1 MENRRMTEL
10 LKAIVYGGAACGILD
25 GVAASVQFALRGIE
39 PLRVWQVVASGLM
52 GDRAFGMGWF
62 SGAFGLVLHFLIAMI
77 VTTVFVGA
85 CPQFPA
91 LQQFYWIS
99 GPLYGVIVF
108 LVMNLIVVPLSARPK
123 KPAPVVVVAV
133 QIVIHLFFVGLPIA
147 TAANRFLSHE

>member
-39 PLRVWQVVASGLM
+39 PHRVWQGVASGLM

-62 SGAFGLVLHFLIAMI
+62 SGALGLVLHFLIAMI

>member
-1 MENRRMTEL
+1 MENRRMTEP
-10 LKAIVYGGAACGILD
+10 LKAIVSGGAACGILD

-39 PLRVWQVVASGLM
+39 PLRVWQGVASGLM
-52 GDRAFGMGWF
+52 GERAFGMGWF
-62 SGAFGLVLHFLIAMI
+62 SGAFGLVLHFLIAVI

-123 KPAPVVVVAV
+123 RLAPVMVVAV
-133 QIVIHLFFVGLPIA
+133 QIVIHVLFVGLPIVI
-147 TAANRFLSHE
+147 AAN